1 MGGGAS
7 ATATTGGH
15 PRGLFVL
22 AGTELWE
29 RFSYYGMTGL
39 LVLYM
44 VKQLL
49 LPGHAEHVIGLAA
62 LRHLFELRGPM
73 PDQAFASLV
82 YGWYAGLV
90 YFTPLLGGLL
100 ADRLL
105 GAKRTVILGAV
116 LMSLGH
122 LAMSF
127 DQSFLIALV
136 LLIAGSG
143 CLKGNI
149 SAQVA
154 PLYPPGDES
163 RRDRGFTIFSTGI
176 NVGAVIGPLATGAL
190 AQAYGWHAGF
200 GCAAVLMLV
209 ALLTYIAGQG
219 ELAAPK
225 PALTRDAASA
235 VPLDP
240 AEKRR
245 VRALL
250 LLVAINVPIAMAYY
264 QITNVGLIW
273 IDQTVALA
281 NPLFTILESWFN
293 ALDSFASIVV
303 AAPLI
308 ALWAA
313 QARAGRE
320 PDSLKKVIIGAL
332 INGGAPLLLVAGIV
346 LTPTG
351 DRISVLWPIGC
362 WVAMGLAFM
371 YYWPTTLAL
380 VAGKAPE
387 RFRSTLMGGVF
398 LALFL
403 GNTLLGW
410 VGSFY
415 SQMTPAAFWTL
426 DAAIGL
432 TSAVAGLIFLRPM
445 RRALAVSSD

>member
-1 MGGGAS
+1 MSGGAS
-7 ATATTGGH
+7 PTTTIGGH
-15 PRGLFVL
+15 PRGLYVL

-49 LPGHAEHVIGLAA
+49 LPGHSEHVIGLAA

-105 GAKRTVILGAV
+105 GARRTVMLGAV

-127 DQSFLIALV
+127 DQTFLIALV

-176 NVGAVIGPLATGAL
+176 NIGAVIGPLATGAL
-190 AQAYGWHAGF
+190 AQAHGWHAGF
-200 GCAAVLMLV
+200 ACAALLMLV
-209 ALLTYIAGQG
+209 ALLTYTAGRSQLP
-219 ELAAPK
+219 EAKSIRARDPAATAPI
-225 PALTRDAASA
+225 
-235 VPLDP
+235 DP
-240 AEKRR
+240 AERRR

-273 IDQTVALA
+273 IDAAVDLA
-281 NPLFTILESWFN
+281 NPLFTVPASWFN
-293 ALDSFASIVV
+293 ALDSFASIV
-303 AAPLI
+303 AAVPLI

-320 PDSLKKVIIGAL
+320 PDSLNKVVIGAL
-332 INGGAPLLLVAGIV
+332 INGLASLLLVIGIL
-346 LTPTG
+346 LTPAGGKT
-351 DRISVLWPIGC
+351 SVLWPIAC
-362 WVAMGLAFM
+362 WVAMGVAFM

-380 VAGKAPE
+380 IAGKAPE
-387 RFRSTLMGGVF
+387 RLRSTLMGSSF

-410 VGSFY
+410 VGSYY
-415 SQMTPAAFWTL
+415 SAMSPAQFWTL
-426 DAAIGL
+426 NAAIGL
-432 TSAVAGLIFLRPM
+432 VAALAGLALLRPM
-445 RRALAVSSD
+445 RRAMANR

>member
-1 MGGGAS
+1 MGELTK
-7 ATATTGGH
+7 ATVFGH
-15 PRGLFVL
+15 PRGLYVL

-49 LPGHAEHVIGLAA
+49 LPSHAEHVIGLAA

-82 YGWYAGLV
+82 YGWYSGLV

-105 GAKRTVILGAV
+105 GARRTVMLGAV

-136 LLIAGSG
+136 LLIVGSG

-154 PLYPPGDES
+154 PLYPPGEES

-176 NVGAVIGPLATGAL
+176 NIGAVIGPLATGAL

-200 GCAAVLMLV
+200 ACAAVLMLV
-209 ALLTYIAGQG
+209 ALVTYAAGRNQ
-219 ELAAPK
+219 LIDIK
-225 PALTRDAASA
+225 PVRARGRVAK
-235 VPLDP
+235 VPLDS

-245 VRALL
+245 VRMLL
-250 LLVAINVPIAMAYY
+250 LLIAINVPIAIAYY
-264 QITNVGLIW
+264 QITDVGLVW
-273 IDQTVALA
+273 VDQSVRLA
-281 NPLFTILESWFN
+281 NPLFTIPASWFN

-313 QARAGRE
+313 QARGGTE
-320 PDSLKKVIIGAL
+320 PDSLLKVTIGAL
-332 INGGAPLLLVAGIV
+332 INGLAPLLLVAGIL
-346 LTPTG
+346 LTPPGAKT
-351 DRISVLWPIGC
+351 SVLWPIGC
-362 WVAMGLAFM
+362 WFAMGLAFM

-380 VAGKAPE
+380 VASKAPE
-387 RFRSTLMGGVF
+387 RLRSTLMGSVF

-415 SQMTPAAFWTL
+415 SQMSPAQFWAL

-432 TSAVAGLIFLRPM
+432 AGALAGIALLRPM
-445 RRALAVSSD
+445 RRELTSEAP

>member
-1 MGGGAS
+1 MSGGAS
-7 ATATTGGH
+7 STATIGGH
-15 PRGLFVL
+15 PRGLYVL

-62 LRHLFELRGPM
+62 LRKLFELRGPM

-105 GAKRTVILGAV
+105 GARRTVMLGAV

-127 DQSFLIALV
+127 DQTFLIALV

-176 NVGAVIGPLATGAL
+176 NIGAVIGPLATGAL

-209 ALLTYIAGQG
+209 ALITYVAGRGALPDAKPVRARDGPKIPLT
-219 ELAAPK
+219 
-225 PALTRDAASA
+225 
-235 VPLDP
+235 P

-245 VRALL
+245 VGALL

-264 QITNVGLIW
+264 QITNVGLVW
-273 IDQTVALA
+273 VDAAVALS
-281 NPLFTILESWFN
+281 NPLFTVPASWFN
-293 ALDSFASIVV
+293 ALDSFASIVA
-303 AAPLI
+303 AAPLL

-313 QARAGRE
+313 QSRSGSE
-320 PDSLKKVIIGAL
+320 PDSLTKVIIGAL
-332 INGGAPLLLVAGIV
+332 INGLAPLLLVAGIL
-346 LTPTG
+346 LTPAG
-351 DRISVLWPIGC
+351 AKISVLWPIAC
-362 WVAMGLAFM
+362 WVVMGFAFM

-387 RFRSTLMGGVF
+387 RLRSTLMGGVF
-398 LALFL
+398 ISLFL

-415 SQMTPAAFWTL
+415 EQMTPVQFWTL
-426 DAAIGL
+426 DAAIRLAGALVGL
-432 TSAVAGLIFLRPM
+432 VLLRPM
-445 RRALAVSSD
+445 RRALADDPA

>member
-1 MGGGAS
+1 MPAS
-7 ATATTGGH
+7 
-15 PRGLFVL
+15 
-22 AGTELWE
+22 
-29 RFSYYGMTGL
+29 
-39 LVLYM
+39 
-44 VKQLL
+44 
-49 LPGHAEHVIGLAA
+49 
-62 LRHLFELRGPM
+62 
-73 PDQAFASLV
+73 
-82 YGWYAGLV
+82 
-90 YFTPLLGGLL
+90 
-100 ADRLL
+100 
-105 GAKRTVILGAV
+105 
-116 LMSLGH
+116 
-122 LAMSF
+122 
-127 DQSFLIALV
+127 
-136 LLIAGSG
+136 
-143 CLKGNI
+143 
-149 SAQVA
+149 
-154 PLYPPGDES
+154 
-163 RRDRGFTIFSTGI
+163 
-176 NVGAVIGPLATGAL
+176 
-190 AQAYGWHAGF
+190 
-200 GCAAVLMLV
+200 AAVLMLI

-219 ELAAPK
+219 ELVAPK
-225 PALTRDAASA
+225 PALTRDAAPA
-235 VPLDP
+235 VPLDA

-308 ALWAA
+308 ALWAT

-332 INGGAPLLLVAGIV
+332 INGAAPLLLVAGIV

>member
-1 MGGGAS
+1 MSGGAS
-7 ATATTGGH
+7 ATTTIGGH
-15 PRGLFVL
+15 PRGLYVL

-105 GAKRTVILGAV
+105 GARRTVMLGAV

-176 NVGAVIGPLATGAL
+176 NIGAVIGPLATGAL

-209 ALLTYIAGQG
+209 ALLTYVAGRG
-219 ELAAPK
+219 ALPEAK
-225 PALTRDAASA
+225 PVRARGDAAK
-235 VPLDP
+235 VPLTA

-245 VRALL
+245 VGALF

-273 IDQTVALA
+273 IDEAVGLT
-281 NPLFTILESWFN
+281 NPLFTVPASWFN
-293 ALDSFASIVV
+293 ALDSFASIVA

-308 ALWAA
+308 VLWAA
-313 QARAGRE
+313 QARSKSE

-332 INGGAPLLLVAGIV
+332 INGLSSLLLVAGIL
-346 LTPTG
+346 LTPAG
-351 DRISVLWPIGC
+351 ARVSALWPIAC
-362 WVAMGLAFM
+362 WVAMGFAFM

-387 RFRSTLMGGVF
+387 RLRSTLMGGVF

-410 VGSFY
+410 VGSYY
-415 SQMTPAAFWTL
+415 SQMTPVTFWTL
-426 DAAIGL
+426 NAAIGL
-432 TSAVAGLIFLRPM
+432 AGAVVGLVLLGPM
-445 RRALAVSSD
+445 RRALADEAD